1 VQDRSV
7 RSSEQAL
14 PRADRAAVDRE
25 SHEAPLRHMS
35 RIGALLRGARPHQWP
50 KNLLVFMA
58 PAAAGVLHL
67 PHQALVASG
76 AFAAFCLAASASY
89 LLNDCL
95 DAASDR
101 HHPEKRHRPVASGSL
116 PVPTATAA
124 GAVLAVLALGSA
136 FLVAGW
142 PLALVIGSYM
152 ALSTSYSLWL
162 KRMPV
167 VEMAVVAAGFVL
179 RAVAG
184 GVATHVALS
193 SWFLVVT
200 SFGALFVT
208 AGKRL
213 AEHVALGDTRVSH
226 RSVLREYDVAF
237 LRSTVT
243 LTGTV
248 TVTAYCLWAL
258 DRSNGLV
265 LRAGSGAT
273 WIALTV
279 APVVVGMLVMLR
291 LLFDGQGGAPE
302 EIFLHN
308 RVLQV
313 LGIVWAA
320 LFVVGLYG

>member
-1 VQDRSV
+1 MNRSSVHTDGDPRPTSIEEREPSAVRSV
-7 RSSEQAL
+7 
-14 PRADRAAVDRE
+14 DRA
-25 SHEAPLRHMS
+25 H
-35 RIGALLRGARPHQWP
+35 ALLRGARLHHWP
-50 KNLLVFMA
+50 KNLLVFVA
-58 PAAAGVLHL
+58 PAAAGVLHV
-67 PHQALVASG
+67 PHQALVACG
-76 AFAAFCLAASASY
+76 AFVAFCLAASGTY

-101 HHPEKRHRPVASGSL
+101 HHPVKRHRPVASGL
-116 PVPTATAA
+116 LTVQTAATA
-124 GAVLAVLALGSA
+124 GAVLIAMALGSA
-136 FLVAGW
+136 WLVAGW
-142 PLALVIGSYM
+142 ALTLVIGSYVGITV
-152 ALSTSYSLWL
+152 AYSLWL

-193 SWFLVVT
+193 SWFLVVA

-213 AEHVALGDTRVSH
+213 AEHLSLGDTRVAH
-226 RSVLREYDVAF
+226 RSVLQEYDTAY

-243 LTGTV
+243 LTATV

-258 DRSNGLV
+258 DRNNGLV

-273 WIALTV
+273 WIAITV

-291 LLFDGQGGAPE
+291 LLFDGKGGAPE

-313 LGIVWAA
+313 LGVFWVA
-320 LFVVGLYG
+320 LFAVGLYG

>member
-1 VQDRSV
+1 MGT
-7 RSSEQAL
+7 AL
-14 PRADRAAVDRE
+14 RPEGRT
-25 SHEAPLRHMS
+25 H
-35 RIGALLRGARPHQWP
+35 ALLRGTRPHQWP
-50 KNLLVFMA
+50 KNLLVFVA
-58 PAAAGVLHL
+58 PAAAGVLHI
-67 PHQALVASG
+67 PHQTLVACG
-76 AFAAFCLAASASY
+76 AFAVFCIAASATY
-89 LLNDCL
+89 LFNDCL
-95 DAASDR
+95 DAESDR
-101 HHPEKRHRPVASGSL
+101 HHPVKRHRPVASGIL
-116 PVPTATAA
+116 PVPTAAIT
-124 GAVLAVLALGSA
+124 GAVLVAVALGSA
-136 FLVAGW
+136 WLVAGW
-142 PLALVIGSYM
+142 PLALVVGSYVVITV
-152 ALSTSYSLWL
+152 AYSLWL

-193 SWFLVVT
+193 SWFLVVA

-213 AEHVALGDTRVSH
+213 AEHVSLGDTRIAH
-226 RSVLREYDVAF
+226 RSVLKEYDTAY

-243 LTGTV
+243 LTATV

-265 LRAGSGAT
+265 LRAGPGAT
-273 WIALTV
+273 WIAITV
-279 APVVVGMLVMLR
+279 VPVVVGMLVMLR

-313 LGIVWAA
+313 LGVFWVA
-320 LFVVGLYG
+320 LFAVGLYG

>member
-1 VQDRSV
+1 MVGEETVGTAV
-7 RSSEQAL
+7 RPEGRAHAL
-14 PRADRAAVDRE
+14 VRG
-25 SHEAPLRHMS
+25 S
-35 RIGALLRGARPHQWP
+35 RPYQWP

-58 PAAAGVLHL
+58 PAAAGVLHI
-67 PHQALVASG
+67 PHQALVACG
-76 AFAAFCLAASASY
+76 AFAVFCVAASGTY

-95 DAASDR
+95 DVTSDR
-101 HHPEKRHRPVASGSL
+101 HHPLKGRRPVASGVL
-116 PVPTATAA
+116 TVPTAATA
-124 GAVLAVLALGSA
+124 GAALVAVALGSA
-136 FLVAGW
+136 WLVSGW
-142 PLALVIGSYM
+142 PLALVVGSYVLVTV
-152 ALSTSYSLWL
+152 AYSLWL

-167 VEMAVVAAGFVL
+167 IEMAVVATGFVL

-193 SWFLVVT
+193 SWFLVVA

-213 AEHVALGDTRVSH
+213 AEHVSLGDTRVAH
-226 RSVLREYDVAF
+226 RSVLKEYDTAY

-243 LTGTV
+243 LTATV
-248 TVTAYCLWAL
+248 TVTAYCLWAF

-265 LRAGSGAT
+265 LRAGPGAT
-273 WIALTV
+273 WIAITV
-279 APVVVGMLVMLR
+279 VPVVVGVLVMLR

-313 LGIVWAA
+313 LGVFWVA
-320 LFVVGLYG
+320 LFAVGLYG

>member
-1 VQDRSV
+1 MGTSV
-7 RSSEQAL
+7 HPEGRAHAL
-14 PRADRAAVDRE
+14 V
-25 SHEAPLRHMS
+25 
-35 RIGALLRGARPHQWP
+35 RGARPYQWP

-58 PAAAGVLHL
+58 PAAAGVLHI
-67 PHQALVASG
+67 PHQALVACG
-76 AFAAFCLAASASY
+76 AFAVFCIAASGTY

-95 DAASDR
+95 DATSDR
-101 HHPEKRHRPVASGSL
+101 HHPVKRRRPVASGVL
-116 PVPTATAA
+116 TVPTAATAGVA
-124 GAVLAVLALGSA
+124 LVAVALGSA
-136 FLVAGW
+136 WLVAGW
-142 PLALVIGSYM
+142 SLALVVGSYVLLTV
-152 ALSTSYSLWL
+152 AYSLWL
-162 KRMPV
+162 KQMAV
-167 VEMAVVAAGFVL
+167 IEMAVVAAGFVL

-184 GVATHVALS
+184 GVATHVPLS
-193 SWFLVVT
+193 SWFLVVA

-213 AEHVALGDTRVSH
+213 AEHLSLGDTRVAH
-226 RSVLREYDVAF
+226 RSVLKEYDTAY

-243 LTGTV
+243 LTATV
-248 TVTAYCLWAL
+248 TVTAYCLWAF

-273 WIALTV
+273 WIAITV

-313 LGIVWAA
+313 LGVFWVA
-320 LFVVGLYG
+320 LFAIGLYG